1 MDMDDRPPSSEDLL
15 YMLNH
20 VFLPPKLP
28 QKDDNDDSGVDRDV
42 TLCHFA
48 YKASHEF
55 ATYLSQSQQENWSIV
70 SQMLKKLKTSRV
82 LDEDVLAHNIL
93 CLGEGG

>member
-1 MDMDDRPPSSEDLL
+1 
-15 YMLNH
+15 MLHH

-28 QKDDNDDSGVDRDV
+28 QKDDNGDSRVDRDV
-42 TLCHFA
+42 TLCRFA

-70 SQMLKKLKTSRV
+70 SQMLKTLKTSRV
-82 LDEDVLAHNIL
+82 LDEGVLDKDVLTHDIL